1 MAINREEIRAFFKK
15 SRAAALVL
23 LCGVFLMCLPGGK
36 KETQVAAQPAGEVRE
51 QTMEA
56 ALEEILSQVAGAGSV
71 RVLLSGQTSEITRFQ
86 TDETGDGENLRQE
99 TVLITGDNRAQTALV
114 RQTEAPTYR
123 GAIIVCQGA
132 DSPAVRLAIVKAVAA
147 ATGLTTNRIT
157 VLKMK

>member
-99 TVLITGDNRAQTALV
+99 TVLITGENRVQTALV

>member
-1 MAINREEIRAFFKK
+1 MAINREEIKAFFKK

-23 LCGVFLMCLPGGK
+23 LCGIVLMCLPGGK
-36 KETQVAAQPAGEVRE
+36 KETQAAQPAETVRE
-51 QTMEA
+51 QTMEE

-71 RVLLSGQTSEITRFQ
+71 RVLLSGQTSETTHFQ
-86 TDETGDGENLRQE
+86 TDDTRDGESLRQE
-99 TVLITGDNRAQTALV
+99 TVLTTGDNRVQTALV

-132 DSPAVRLAIVKAVAA
+132 DSPAVRLAVVEAVAA

>member
-1 MAINREEIRAFFKK
+1 MAINREEIKAFFKK

-23 LCGVFLMCLPGGK
+23 LCGIVLMCLPGGK
-36 KETQVAAQPAGEVRE
+36 KETQADQPDESVRE
-51 QTMEA
+51 QTMEE

-71 RVLLSGQTSEITRFQ
+71 RVLLSGQTSETTHFQ
-86 TDETGDGENLRQE
+86 TDDTRDGESLRQE
-99 TVLITGDNRAQTALV
+99 TVLTTGDNRVQTALV

-132 DSPAVRLAIVKAVAA
+132 DSPAVRLAVVEAVAA

>member
-23 LCGVFLMCLPGGK
+23 LCGIVLMCLPSGK
-36 KETQVAAQPAGEVRE
+36 KDTQAAQPAETVHE
-51 QTMEA
+51 QTMEE

-71 RVLLSGQTSEITRFQ
+71 RVLLSGQTSETTHFQ
-86 TDETGDGENLRQE
+86 TDDTQDGESLRRE
-99 TVLITGDNRAQTALV
+99 TVLTTGDNRVQTALV

-123 GAIIVCQGA
+123 GAVIVCQGA
-132 DSPAVRLAIVKAVAA
+132 DSPAVRLAIVEAVAA

>member
-1 MAINREEIRAFFKK
+1 M
-15 SRAAALVL
+15 
-23 LCGVFLMCLPGGK
+23 
-36 KETQVAAQPAGEVRE
+36 
-51 QTMEA
+51 
-56 ALEEILSQVAGAGSV
+56 AGAGSV

-86 TDETGDGENLRQE
+86 TDETSDGENLRQE
-99 TVLITGDNRAQTALV
+99 TVLITGDNRVQTALV

>member
-15 SRAAALVL
+15 SRAAVLVL
-23 LCGVFLMCLPGGK
+23 LCGIVLMCLPSGK
-36 KETQVAAQPAGEVRE
+36 KDTQAAQPAETVHD
-51 QTMEA
+51 QTMEE

-71 RVLLSGQTSEITRFQ
+71 RVLLSGQTSETTHFQ
-86 TDETGDGENLRQE
+86 TDDTQDGESLRRE
-99 TVLITGDNRAQTALV
+99 TVLSTGDNRVQTALV

-123 GAIIVCQGA
+123 GAVIVCQGA
-132 DSPAVRLAIVKAVAA
+132 DSPAVRLAIVEAVAA

>member
-71 RVLLSGQTSEITRFQ
+71 QVLLSGQTSEITRFQ

-99 TVLITGDNRAQTALV
+99 TVLITGDNRVQTALV

>member
-36 KETQVAAQPAGEVRE
+36 KETQVAQPAGEVRE

-99 TVLITGDNRAQTALV
+99 TVLITGDNRVQTALV
-114 RQTEAPTYR
+114 RQTEAATYR
-123 GAIIVCQGA
+123 GAIVVCQGA
-132 DSPAVRLAIVKAVAA
+132 ENPKVALSVVQAVAA
-147 ATGLTTNRIT
+147 VTGLSTNRIT

>member
-36 KETQVAAQPAGEVRE
+36 KETQVADQPAGEVRE

-99 TVLITGDNRAQTALV
+99 TVLITGDNRVQTALV

>member
-36 KETQVAAQPAGEVRE
+36 KETQVAQPAGEVRE

-56 ALEEILSQVAGAGSV
+56 ALEDILSQVAGAGSV
-71 RVLLSGQTSEITRFQ
+71 RVLLSGQTSEIMRFQ
-86 TDETGDGENLRQE
+86 TDETRDGENLRQE
-99 TVLITGDNRAQTALV
+99 TVLITGENRVQTALV

>member
-99 TVLITGDNRAQTALV
+99 TVLITGDNRVQTALV

>member
-23 LCGVFLMCLPGGK
+23 LCGIVLMCLPGGK
-36 KETQVAAQPAGEVRE
+36 KETQAAQPAETVHE
-51 QTMEA
+51 QTMEE

-71 RVLLSGQTSEITRFQ
+71 RVLLSGQTSETTHFQ
-86 TDETGDGENLRQE
+86 TDDTQDGESLRRE
-99 TVLITGDNRAQTALV
+99 TVLTTGDNRVQTALV

-123 GAIIVCQGA
+123 GAVIVCQGA
-132 DSPAVRLAIVKAVAA
+132 DSPAVRLAIVEAVAA

>member
-56 ALEEILSQVAGAGSV
+56 ALEEILSQMAGAGSV

-99 TVLITGDNRAQTALV
+99 TVLITGDNRVQTALV

>member
-36 KETQVAAQPAGEVRE
+36 KETQVAQPAGEVRE

-86 TDETGDGENLRQE
+86 TDETSDGENLRQE
-99 TVLITGDNRAQTALV
+99 TVLITGDNRVQTALV
-114 RQTEAPTYR
+114 RQT
-123 GAIIVCQGA
+123 
-132 DSPAVRLAIVKAVAA
+132 
-147 ATGLTTNRIT
+147 
-157 VLKMK
+157 

>member
-23 LCGVFLMCLPGGK
+23 LCGIVLMCLPGGK
-36 KETQVAAQPAGEVRE
+36 KDTQAAQPAETVHE
-51 QTMEA
+51 QTMEE

-71 RVLLSGQTSEITRFQ
+71 RVLLSGQTSETTHFQ
-86 TDETGDGENLRQE
+86 TDDTQDGESLRRE
-99 TVLITGDNRAQTALV
+99 TVLTTGDNRVQTALV

-123 GAIIVCQGA
+123 GAVVVCQGA
-132 DSPAVRLAIVKAVAA
+132 DSPAVRLAVVEAVAA

>member
-1 MAINREEIRAFFKK
+1 MAINREEIKAFFKK

-23 LCGVFLMCLPGGK
+23 LCGIVLMCLPGGK
-36 KETQVAAQPAGEVRE
+36 KETQAAQPAETVRE
-51 QTMEA
+51 QTMEE

-71 RVLLSGQTSEITRFQ
+71 RVLLSGQTSETTHFQ
-86 TDETGDGENLRQE
+86 TDDTRDGENLRQE
-99 TVLITGDNRAQTALV
+99 TVLTTGDNRVQTALV

-123 GAIIVCQGA
+123 GAIVVCQGA
-132 DSPAVRLAIVKAVAA
+132 DSPAMRLAIVEAVAA

>member
-23 LCGVFLMCLPGGK
+23 LCGIVMMCLPSGK
-36 KETQVAAQPAGEVRE
+36 KDTQAAQPAETVHE

-86 TDETGDGENLRQE
+86 TDETSDGENLRQE
-99 TVLITGDNRAQTALV
+99 TVLITGDNRVQTALV

>member
-1 MAINREEIRAFFKK
+1 MAINREEIKAFFKK

-23 LCGVFLMCLPGGK
+23 LCGIVLMCLPGGK
-36 KETQVAAQPAGEVRE
+36 KETQAAQPAETVRE
-51 QTMEA
+51 QTMEE

-71 RVLLSGQTSEITRFQ
+71 RVLLSGQTSETTHFQ
-86 TDETGDGENLRQE
+86 TDDTRDGESLRQE
-99 TVLITGDNRAQTALV
+99 TVLTTGDNRVQTALV

-123 GAIIVCQGA
+123 GAIVVCQGA
-132 DSPAVRLAIVKAVAA
+132 DSPAVRLAVVEAVAA

>member
-23 LCGVFLMCLPGGK
+23 LCGIVLMCLPGGK
-36 KETQVAAQPAGEVRE
+36 KETQAAQPAETVRE
-51 QTMEA
+51 QTMEE

-71 RVLLSGQTSEITRFQ
+71 RVLLSGQTSETTHFQ
-86 TDETGDGENLRQE
+86 TDDIRDGESLRQE
-99 TVLITGDNRAQTALV
+99 TVLTTGDNRVQTALV

-132 DSPAVRLAIVKAVAA
+132 DSPAVRLAVVEAVAV